1 MSTNLFFILLLIG
14 VVAMV
19 VGPIMM
25 LQPTSLQ
32 RRQEQLRAR
41 AMALGLRVKITSLPK
56 QATDMELP
64 EAIPMYYLPYPQEPE
79 GQESQRLD
87 ETWLLLRG
95 AYEHETN
102 FLGRWMWHGAA
113 RAGFTEATRLQHL
126 LPSLPGSVLAIG
138 KSPEGI
144 SLYWTE
150 AGGLPTL
157 EQLADLLKAF
167 IQP

>member
-1 MSTNLFFILLLIG
+1 MSTNLFFVLLLIG

-32 RRQEQLRAR
+32 RRQEQLRSR
-41 AMALGLRVKITSLPK
+41 AMELGLRVKITSLPK
-56 QATDMELP
+56 QATDIELP
-64 EAIPMYYLPYPQEPE
+64 EAIPMYYLPFQQESE
-79 GQESQRLD
+79 EQESQRLG
-87 ETWLLLRG
+87 EMWLLLRG

-102 FLGRWMWHGAA
+102 FLGHWMWHGAG
-113 RAGFTEATRLQHL
+113 RAGFTEASRLQYL
-126 LPSLPGSVLAIG
+126 LPRLPGSMLAIG

-144 SLYWTE
+144 SIYWTE

-157 EQLADLLKAF
+157 EQLASLLKEFAE
-167 IQP
+167 P